1 MKNALANVSQLL
13 NCVKGCGELR
23 SVYLKKKKKTLGKS
37 QISGAASTAVY

>member
-23 SVYLKKKKKTLGKS
+23 SVYLKKTLGKS